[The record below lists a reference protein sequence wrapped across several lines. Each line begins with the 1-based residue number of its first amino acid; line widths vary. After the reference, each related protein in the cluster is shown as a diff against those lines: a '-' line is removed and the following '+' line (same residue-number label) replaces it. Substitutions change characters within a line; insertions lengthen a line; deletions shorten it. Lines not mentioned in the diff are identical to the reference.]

1 MDSRRESSIRSIGR
15 GLAVLQVINRHRL
28 VSLVDIAAE
37 SRVPYPTAC
46 RIVQTLVKEGM
57 VERQGPR
64 RYRPT
69 ALVQSL
75 SQGYEPEDR
84 WSELAKPH
92 LEALTAR
99 ALWPVYMS
107 CRVGMNMVVKASTD
121 SLTSLTIS
129 RCNPGYNMPLL
140 ESSSGRAYLAFTPTR
155 ERDVIIDSALSQEE
169 VSKDIT
175 RESLLEC
182 LERVRQRGYA
192 SVARHTYTEN
202 PGKTSAISVPI
213 LCGGRAQAALSLLFF
228 ASAFDVAAAAKTFLT
243 TLQQIARD
251 IANEMEKVRS

>member
-1 MDSRRESSIRSIGR
+1 MQTRHESSIRSIGR

-57 VERQGPR
+57 IERQGAR

-69 ALVQSL
+69 ALVHSL
-75 SQGYEPEDR
+75 SQGYEPTDH
-84 WSELAKPH
+84 WTELAHPH
-92 LEALTAR
+92 LKSLTER
-99 ALWPVYMS
+99 VLWPVYMS

-140 ESSSGRAYLAFTPTR
+140 ESSSGRACLAFTPEK
-155 ERDVIIDSALSQEE
+155 ERDVIIDSALSQEDGA
-169 VSKDIT
+169 KHLT
-175 RESLLEC
+175 REQLIADLA
-182 LERVRQRGYA
+182 RVRQFGYA
-192 SVARHTYTEN
+192 SIARHSYTEN

-213 LCGGRAQAALSLLFF
+213 LLEGRAEAALSLLFF
-228 ASAFDVAAAAKTFLT
+228 ASAFDVTAAAKTFLA
-243 TLQQIARD
+243 TLQKTAKEVGEEMQKAR
-251 IANEMEKVRS
+251 I